1 MVVTDEK
8 KATTWSLIEGVLED
22 TARSGTASARERT
35 VAALALG
42 DLHLRGHLSMGDSLD
57 AIRTTLRLLSVGN

>member
-1 MVVTDEK
+1 MVVTDQK
-8 KATTWSLIEGVLED
+8 KATTWSLIEGVLEE
-22 TARSGTASARERT
+22 TAKSGTASAQERM

-42 DLHLRGHLSMGDSLD
+42 DLHLRGNLKMGDSLD